1 MRVRLLALLAAAVV
15 PLSACHGHGHDSDA
29 TPGIQGSGTGTTRSY
44 QAADFTAVELRG
56 SDDVDVRTGAAF
68 SVRAEG
74 PSEELDKLKITR
86 VGDTLRIGRIG
97 HDGLSWDD
105 FGHHD
110 RQHVKIYVTLPRLAE
125 ASIAGSGDMT
135 VDKVEGA
142 KFAGTSAGS
151 GNLVVGALAVDSAD
165 LSIAGSGDV
174 TVKGSAKQLEIDIA
188 GSGSVDGTGLT
199 AQGAK
204 VSIAG
209 SGGARA
215 EVTGPASVSVMGS
228 GDVDLGSGA
237 KCTTSK
243 MGSGDVHCG
252 S

>member
-1 MRVRLLALLAAAVV
+1 MRIRYIALLAVASLPVAAC
-15 PLSACHGHGHDSDA
+15 SGRGHAEDS
-29 TPGIQGSGTGTTRSY
+29 TPGIPGSGSGTSRTF
-44 QAADFTAVELRG
+44 QAADFTGVELRG

-74 PSEELDKLKITR
+74 PSAELDKLKIVR
-86 VGDTLRIGRIG
+86 IGDTLRIGRIN

-110 RQHVKIYVTLPRLAE
+110 GQHVKIYVTLPRLAE

-135 VDKVEGA
+135 V
-142 KFAGTSAGS
+142 
-151 GNLVVGALAVDSAD
+151 
-165 LSIAGSGDV
+165 
-174 TVKGSAKQLEIDIA
+174 KGSARQLGIDIA
-188 GSGSVDGTGLT
+188 GSGSVDGSGLK
-199 AQGAK
+199 AQGAR

-209 SGGARA
+209 SGDARA
-215 EVTGPASVSVMGS
+215 DVTGPATVSVMGS

-252 S
+252 G